1 MNVLECGRSLVIN
14 IDLMKDLERL
24 QLENNLN
31 CNSFRSSLVCFLCD
45 EITREKLIDVNERL
59 VLMILISL
67 FSPEILRSTVPF
79 ASFFLKHTSKC
90 TSHRIYSGL
99 LLNSKCPTLRV
110 LHGELFTA

>member
-31 CNSFRSSLVCFLCD
+31 CNSFRSRLVCFLCD

-59 VLMILISL
+59 VLMIRELSKISL
-67 FSPEILRSTVPF
+67 QLFIFVRFPSLF
-79 ASFFLKHTSKC
+79 
-90 TSHRIYSGL
+90 GL
-99 LLNSKCPTLRV
+99 E
-110 LHGELFTA
+110 LHYAH